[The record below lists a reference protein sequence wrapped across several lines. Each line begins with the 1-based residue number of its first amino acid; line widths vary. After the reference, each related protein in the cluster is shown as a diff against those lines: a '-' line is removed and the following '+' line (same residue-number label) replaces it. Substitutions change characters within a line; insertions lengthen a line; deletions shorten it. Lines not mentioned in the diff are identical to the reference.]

1 MVSSFSQSLAAFLAG
16 QRKTAVQA
24 VSLLLVFFGA
34 AILTIQSYR
43 AIDHDLTEAALSR
56 REANAYL
63 AATIIREKF
72 DRLADLGV
80 SFATRVRFRT
90 LVNEEKWDDAIEI
103 LRSAPKDFPFIERV
117 FLADSSG
124 NLMADIPRLPG
135 VRGRN
140 FSERDW
146 YQGVSS
152 NWRPYLSNVYTRA
165 AEPQLNVV
173 AMAVPIVVRSG
184 AIAGILVLQVTL
196 SAFTDWMQG
205 IDVGEGGQVYLVD
218 RNGTA
223 AKNGLTKV
231 HGELNDLSAVPAVKQ
246 ALRGTIGVEV
256 LFDPAVG
263 EDRLAAYSPVERY
276 GWGVVIQQP
285 TSVAFGPRDRLLR
298 SVVIAYAWTLVL
310 LVGVVYL
317 ISRVVSEQR
326 HGEAMRRTAAELE
339 ERVAERTAELAE
351 SNRELESFSYSV
363 SHDLRTPLRA
373 IDGYSRILD
382 EDYGSRLDSEGKR
395 LLAVVQSN
403 VTKMGQLIDDLL
415 AFSRMGRTAMK
426 MAEIDMEAL
435 VGEVIED
442 LGKAANTGAARL
454 IVRPM
459 ARAWGDRALIRQ
471 VWINLL
477 TNALKFSSK
486 VAGPEIVVGCTVEE
500 QHIVYFV
507 QDNGAG
513 FDMAYYHRL
522 FAVFQRLHSANEFG
536 GTGVGLAI
544 VQRVVSRH
552 GGRVWA
558 ESQVNAGATFFFSLP
573 RRDHNGNSLPE
584 APASAVTDGT
594 KNA

>member
-90 LVNEEKWDDAIEI
+90 LVTEEKWDDAIEI
-103 LRSAPKDFPFIERV
+103 LRSAPNDFPFIERV

-140 FSERDW
+140 FAERDW

-173 AMAVPIVVRSG
+173 AMAVPIEARSG
-184 AIAGILVLQVTL
+184 AISGILVLQVTL
-196 SAFTDWMQG
+196 GTFTDWMQG
-205 IDVGEGGQVYLVD
+205 IDVGEGGQVYLAD

-231 HGELNDLSAVPAVKQ
+231 HGELNDLSAVPAVQQ
-246 ALRGTIGVEV
+246 ALRGANGVEV

-263 EDRLAAYSPVERY
+263 EDRLAAYSPVGRY

-326 HGEAMRRTAAELE
+326 HGEAMRRTAVELE

-363 SHDLRTPLRA
+363 SHDLRAPLRA

-403 VTKMGQLIDDLL
+403 VNKMGQLIDDLL

-435 VGEVIED
+435 VAEVSED
-442 LGKAANTGAARL
+442 LGTAANTGAARL
-454 IVRPM
+454 TVRPM

-471 VWINLL
+471 VWTNLL

-500 QHIVYFV
+500 QHIVYFI

-558 ESQVNAGATFFFSLP
+558 ESQVNAGTTFFFSLP
-573 RRDHNGNSLPE
+573 RKDHNGNSLPE
-584 APASAVTDGT
+584 ASVHAVAGSR